1 MILRDSF
8 FLFLIMFLLFIFDRA
23 GSSLLQ
29 GLFSTEASGGC
40 SLVAVQAS
48 HVAEPRAPGHLLVS
62 NCDTC
67 SSVIATPAFSSCGF
81 QAQELWRTGLA
92 APWHVLRGILLDQ
105 GSNPCLLDWQMDSL
119 PLSHQR
125 SPETVSFDCFVFLPP
140 EYELY
145 FLVSWYDFSLSV
157 EY

>member
-1 MILRDSF
+1 M
-8 FLFLIMFLLFIFDRA
+8 
-23 GSSLLQ
+23 LLQ

-48 HVAEPRAPGHLLVS
+48 LVAEHGLQG
-62 NCDTC
+62 TC
-67 SSVIATPAFSSCGF
+67 SSVIATSAFSSCGC

-105 GSNPCLLDWQMDSL
+105 GSNPCLLDWQMDYL

-125 SPETVSFDCFVFLPP
+125 SPETVSFDCFVFFPP

-145 FLVSWYDFSLSV
+145 FLISWYDFSLSV